1 MSAPQGAHPDPGTAE
16 GFKKEL
22 KLLDATMIVVGSMI
36 GSGIFIV
43 SADIARTVG
52 GAGYLLLVW
61 LIAGLITVVGAL
73 SYGELAG
80 MFPHAGGQY
89 LYLRESYN
97 PFVAFLY
104 GWTFFA
110 VIQTGTIAA
119 VAVAFA
125 KFSSVLIPSL
135 GVPVVQIGG
144 LRITGAQLYA
154 IVSILLLTY
163 ISTKGIRG
171 GKILQD
177 FFTIAKLVALAG
189 VILVGV
195 FIGRNSHAIS
205 ANIATFWNATWTHVS
220 NGQIVSIDTLTGF
233 GVIAALG
240 AAMVGALFSSDAWN
254 NITFTAAEVVE
265 PRRTIPFSLVMG
277 TGIVIVLY
285 VLANIAYVLVLP
297 VQGSPD
303 SLDVAGRG
311 IQFATEDRV
320 GTAAASL
327 VFGDTATLMMAALI
341 MISTFGCNNGLILAG
356 ARVYYA
362 MARDGLFF
370 KSAGVL
376 NGRGVPAVALRVQAL
391 WASVLCLSGTYGD
404 LLDYVVFAVLL
415 FYILTVWGI
424 MILRRKRPD
433 AERPYRVWGYPVLP
447 ALYIVAAAAIAIDL
461 LIFKPAYTLPGVGI
475 VLLGIPI
482 YFLWGRF
489 GARQKP
495 AAGRPSP

>member
-1 MSAPQGAHPDPGTAE
+1 MPAPNGSLPDAGGSD
-16 GFKKEL
+16 GFKREL

-61 LIAGLITVVGAL
+61 CIAGLITVVGAL
-73 SYGELAG
+73 NYGELAG
-80 MFPHAGGQY
+80 MFPRAGGQY

-97 PFVAFLY
+97 PFIAFLY

-125 KFSSVLIPSL
+125 KFSAILIPSL
-135 GVPVVQIGG
+135 GGPVLQTGSFRVS
-144 LRITGAQLYA
+144 GAQLYA
-154 IVSILLLTY
+154 ISSILLLTF

-177 FFTIAKLVALAG
+177 VFSIAKLLALMG

-195 FIGRNSHAIS
+195 LIGRNSHAIS
-205 ANIATFWNATWTHVS
+205 ANMATFWDATWTHVS
-220 NGQIVSIDTLTGF
+220 NGQIVGIDSLTGL

-265 PRRTIPFSLVMG
+265 PRKTIPLSLVMG
-277 TGIVIVLY
+277 TGIVIILY
-285 VLANIAYVLVLP
+285 LLANIAYVLVLP
-297 VQGSPD
+297 VQGSPVAM
-303 SLDVAGRG
+303 DVAGRG

-320 GTAAASL
+320 GTAAASVL
-327 VFGDTATLMMAALI
+327 FGDTATQIMAALI
-341 MISTFGCNNGLILAG
+341 MVSTFGCNNGLILAG

-362 MARDGLFF
+362 MAVDGLFF
-370 KSAGVL
+370 KSAGTL
-376 NGRGVPAVALRVQAL
+376 NKSAVPAVALWVQAL

-424 MILRRKRPD
+424 VILRRKRPD
-433 AERPYRVWGYPVLP
+433 AERPYRVWGYPLLP
-447 ALYIVAAAAIAIDL
+447 ILYIVAAAAIAIDL
-461 LIFKPAYTLPGVGI
+461 LIFKPAYTIPGVVI
-475 VLLGIPI
+475 VLLGMPV
-482 YFLWGRF
+482 YYVW
-489 GARQKP
+489 RQV
-495 AAGRPSP
+495 GER

>member
-1 MSAPQGAHPDPGTAE
+1 MPAPSRSLSDAGGAD
-16 GFKKEL
+16 GFKREL

-61 LIAGLITVVGAL
+61 CIAGLITVVGAL

-80 MFPHAGGQY
+80 MFPRAGGQY

-97 PFVAFLY
+97 PFTAFLY

-125 KFSSVLIPSL
+125 KFSTILIPSL
-135 GVPVVQIGG
+135 GGPVFQIGSF
-144 LRITGAQLYA
+144 RVSGAQLYA
-154 IVSILLLTY
+154 ISSILLLTFV
-163 ISTKGIRG
+163 STKGIRG

-177 FFTIAKLVALAG
+177 VFSVAKLLALMG

-195 FIGRNSHAIS
+195 LFGSNSHAIS
-205 ANIATFWNATWTHVS
+205 SNMATCWDATWTHVS
-220 NGQIVSIDTLTGF
+220 NGRIVGIESLTGF

-265 PRRTIPFSLVMG
+265 PRKTIPLSLVMG
-277 TGIVIVLY
+277 TGIVIILY
-285 VLANIAYVLVLP
+285 LLANMAYVLVLP

-303 SLDVAGRG
+303 ALDVAGRG

-320 GTAAASL
+320 GTAAASVL
-327 VFGDTATLMMAALI
+327 FGDTATLIMAALI
-341 MISTFGCNNGLILAG
+341 MVSTFGCNNGLILAG

-362 MARDGLFF
+362 MAVDGLFF
-370 KSAGVL
+370 KSAGTL
-376 NGRGVPAVALRVQAL
+376 NRNAVPAVALWVQAV

-404 LLDYVVFAVLL
+404 LLDYVVFAVLI

-424 MILRRKRPD
+424 VILRRTRPG
-433 AERPYRVWGYPVLP
+433 AERPYRVWGYPLLP
-447 ALYIVAAAAIAIDL
+447 VLYIVAAAAIAIDL
-461 LIFKPAYTLPGVGI
+461 LIFKPAYTIPGVGI
-475 VLLGIPI
+475 VLLGIPVYYI
-482 YFLWGRF
+482 W
-489 GARQKP
+489 RQV
-495 AAGRPSP
+495 GER